1 MINPRILA
9 FILAGGKGERLFPLT
24 VERSKPSVPI
34 GGRYRV
40 VDFVLSNF
48 INSKIFSIYLLV
60 QYKSQSLIEHTREN
74 WIIKTVSRDHFVA
87 LVPPQMRMGPD
98 WFQGTADAI
107 FQNINLIRQYS
118 PDIVAVFGADHI
130 YRMDIGQMVKFH
142 LENNAVATVA
152 SRPVPIALANA
163 FGIVSTDG
171 DSRVTGFQEKPK
183 IPTSMP
189 GDPNRAYVSMGNY
202 LFNTDTLI
210 EALADAQRKQQH
222 DFGGYVMPSLVG
234 TKRLYAYDFETN
246 IIPGTRHYEE
256 NGYWRDVGT
265 IPIFWQTNMDMLG
278 KEPPFELDNKH
289 WPIHPAGY
297 DGPAAKLYNARV
309 INSYIAEGVVI
320 HDALIK
326 NSVIRRGV
334 VIEDGVEVE
343 DSIIMDDV
351 VLKKG
356 SKFRKVIVDK
366 LNVLEEGAKIGFDSE
381 SDRFICHI
389 DPSGI
394 RILPRGKR
402 YISRAIKLD

>member
-1 MINPRILA
+1 MNPRILA

-48 INSKIFSIYLLV
+48 MNSKIFSIYLLV

-130 YRMDIGQMVKFH
+130 YRMDISQMVKFH

-183 IPTSMP
+183 IPTPMP
-189 GDPNRAYVSMGNY
+189 GDPNRAYASMGNY

-222 DFGGYVMPSLVG
+222 DFGGYVMPSLVS
-234 TKRLYAYDFETN
+234 TKRLFAYDFETN
-246 IIPGTRHYEE
+246 IIPGTRSYEE
-256 NGYWRDVGT
+256 SGYWRDVGT

-297 DGPAAKLYNARV
+297 NGPAAKFYNARV
-309 INSYIAEGVVI
+309 INSYIAEGAVI

-351 VLKKG
+351 VLKEG

-402 YISRAIKLD
+402 YISRAVKLG